1 MANAKDNP
9 RFHEPGHD
17 LNLEHEDATL
27 RILHRIIKI
36 AVKFLAVLMV
46 FVIVWGIGDV
56 LYVMYQRLMAPPF
69 MLLKIDDIL
78 VTFGA
83 FIAVLIAIELF
94 INISM
99 YLSTDV
105 IPVRLVVATGLMAIS
120 RKVIIFDF
128 NALTP
133 AYIYSSA
140 AVILALGITYWLIT
154 KQTCRSGD

>member
-1 MANAKDNP
+1 MNNAKDNP
-9 RFHEPGHD
+9 LFHEPGHD
-17 LNLEHEDATL
+17 LNLEHEDPTL
-27 RILHRIIKI
+27 RILHRVIKV
-36 AVKFLAVLMV
+36 AVKILAVLMV

-56 LYVMYQRLMAPPF
+56 IYVMYQRLIEPPF
-69 MLLKIDDIL
+69 MLLKINDIL

-128 NALTP
+128 NVLTP

-140 AVILALGITYWLIT
+140 TVILALGITYWLIT
-154 KQTCRSGD
+154 KQS

>member
-1 MANAKDNP
+1 MTNAKDNP

-17 LNLEHEDATL
+17 LKLEHEDPTL
-27 RILHRIIKI
+27 RILHRIIRI
-36 AVKFLAVLMV
+36 AVKVLAVLMV

-56 LYVMYQRLMAPPF
+56 LYVMYQRLMEPPF

-99 YLSTDV
+99 YLNTDV

-154 KQTCRSGD
+154 RQT

>member
-1 MANAKDNP
+1 MTNGKDNSG
-9 RFHEPGHD
+9 FHEPGHD
-17 LNLEHEDATL
+17 LNLEHEDPTL
-27 RILHRIIKI
+27 RILHRIIRI
-36 AVKFLAVLMV
+36 AVKILAVLMV

-56 LYVMYQRLMAPPF
+56 LYVMYQRLIEPPF

-99 YLSTDV
+99 YLNTDV

-128 NALTP
+128 HVLTP

-154 KQTCRSGD
+154 RQT

>member
-1 MANAKDNP
+1 MNNAKDNP
-9 RFHEPGHD
+9 LFHEPGHD
-17 LNLEHEDATL
+17 LNLEHEDPTL
-27 RILHRIIKI
+27 RILHRVIKV
-36 AVKFLAVLMV
+36 AVKILAVLMV

-56 LYVMYQRLMAPPF
+56 IYVMYQRLIEPPF
-69 MLLKIDDIL
+69 MLLKINDIL

-128 NALTP
+128 NVLTP

-154 KQTCRSGD
+154 KQT